1 MLWYVVTFFAGC
13 VCGVVVGVFALA
25 LLSNSKIDETEP
37 NDDSVLNPDGTPKR
51 ITFKDTDL

>member
-1 MLWYVVTFFAGC
+1 MFWYVVTFFAGC
-13 VCGVVVGVFALA
+13 VCGVVVGVLALA

>member
-1 MLWYVVTFFAGC
+1 MFWYVVTFYAGC
-13 VCGVVVGVFALA
+13 VCGLFVGVLALA
-25 LLSNSKIDETEP
+25 LLSNNKIDETEP